1 MLHTRLCDL
10 LGIEHP
16 IISAPMAG
24 TSGPDLVAAVSGAG
38 GFGVL
43 GATIPFPDPG
53 RPEVVRRQIR
63 AVRERTDR
71 PFGVG
76 VNPGFP
82 DSAEVLAVALEERV
96 AAVTCSFADPGPMIA
111 AAHAAG
117 LKVLAQVQTIA
128 RAERAARDG
137 ADVIAA
143 QGTDAGGH
151 GGLNGT
157 LAFVPAVVD
166 AIAPIADI
174 PVVGA
179 GGVADGR
186 GLAAVL
192 LLGADGAWMGT
203 RFCATPEIDLD
214 DASKARIVAAG
225 VDDTVRT
232 MAYDALLAL
241 PAFGEGVASRVLR
254 TPFLAEWDGR
264 EAEITAERERLLAA
278 ADAAGLVDG
287 GAVWAGHAS
296 GLVHGIEPA
305 AEIVRRVAAEAEAVL
320 RSRGASLL
328 R

>member
-1 MLHTRLCDL
+1 M
-10 LGIEHP
+10 
-16 IISAPMAG
+16 
-24 TSGPDLVAAVSGAG
+24 VA
-38 GFGVL
+38 
-43 GATIPFPDPG
+43 
-53 RPEVVRRQIR
+53 
-63 AVRERTDR
+63 
-71 PFGVG
+71 
-76 VNPGFP
+76 
-82 DSAEVLAVALEERV
+82 
-96 AAVTCSFADPGPMIA
+96 
-111 AAHAAG
+111 
-117 LKVLAQVQTIA
+117 
-128 RAERAARDG
+128 
-137 ADVIAA
+137 
-143 QGTDAGGH
+143 
-151 GGLNGT
+151 
-157 LAFVPAVVD
+157 
-166 AIAPIADI
+166 
-174 PVVGA
+174 A

-278 ADAAGLVDG
+278 ANAAGLVDA

-296 GLVHGIEPA
+296 GLVHSIEPA
-305 AEIVRRVAAEAEAVL
+305 AEIVRRVAAEAEASL
-320 RSRGASLL
+320 RGRGASLL